1 MSTWDKINAQFLWI
15 FENTKNVAGWVF
27 AHSRQIGWFIVT
39 TGMITAFPLIFE
51 VKREELVEELEQLR
65 IAQGVAQGRSPQ
77 ELANSGLT
85 AAVDPKVLTN

>member
-15 FENTKNVAGWVF
+15 FENTKNVAGWVSISFILYFLCFLLCMYYSSFFLSFHQVF

-51 VKREELVEELEQLR
+51 VSISLKEGIEGYDVM
-65 IAQGVAQGRSPQ
+65 V
-77 ELANSGLT
+77 
-85 AAVDPKVLTN
+85 

>member
-15 FENTKNVAGWVF
+15 FENTKNVAGWVSRTFILIFAFPLIDSSSSSSLFHQVF

-51 VKREELVEELEQLR
+51 VS
-65 IAQGVAQGRSPQ
+65 IC
-77 ELANSGLT
+77 
-85 AAVDPKVLTN
+85 